1 MDDRPICFF
10 DSGIGGSTILK
21 EVIKKLPNED
31 YIYYA
36 DSKNNI
42 KVPSWTRI
50 DLGAKYDTKIMDNPV
65 TFSLMAYNL
74 TDKKYWSTMTTS
86 YGENAL
92 MLNPGRTYILSAT
105 WHI

>member
-1 MDDRPICFF
+1 MAMNWETPVEGLSLNARALYF
-10 DSGIGGSTILK
+10 GSS
-21 EVIKKLPNED
+21 
-31 YIYYA
+31 YA

>member
-1 MDDRPICFF
+1 MQIAK
-10 DSGIGGSTILK
+10 II
-21 EVIKKLPNED
+21 
-31 YIYYA
+31 
-36 DSKNNI
+36 
-42 KVPSWTRI
+42 VPSWTRI